1 MEHAAVGLR
10 NRVEIQGRSR
20 TREKRLTKRPSE
32 CTILI
37 VDDDRIIC
45 DMLSNALEPAY
56 KVTTC
61 TKGADAL
68 ALIDEH
74 DFDLVVT
81 DLKIPDVSGL
91 DVLEYAKRKDEFTEV
106 IVITGHAS
114 LDSATLAINQGVY
127 SYLEKPLRIAEF
139 TIQVEKAVASRLFH
153 LRGIELMRQTDDLAP
168 DVRMHVHEITSL
180 YRFIRKLMLSLE
192 IPEIMRITLFEA
204 TKRMK
209 ASLAVIQVSLQSCDE
224 LYAMPSCGE
233 VTEDAVLSLM
243 SRFPDELRSGTDEY
257 EGGCENPTRIIFKGM
272 QGDVPCFDNVTPI
285 SVPMMVTDRVLGSL
299 TVFVDKSDTSQEERS
314 QFLYVFSS
322 IVSSVVDH
330 GYTALQARRQAKTD
344 SLTGISNHRHFHETL
359 DREISR
365 ANRRRCDFS
374 LVLLDIDNFKKIND
388 TFGHQVGDAV
398 LVDLTRRIMTMV
410 RAGDL
415 LARYGGEEFGLVLP
429 DTGLEGAR
437 ILAERILVGI
447 SSRPFHFAQRSVS
460 YTVSIGLAV
469 YEGDKAA
476 GKDFLIAAADRALYD
491 SKEHGKNRLS
501 IGTITI

>member
-1 MEHAAVGLR
+1 MGLR
-10 NRVEIQGRSR
+10 NKVVIQSKSR

-32 CTILI
+32 CAILI

-45 DMLSNALEPAY
+45 EMLSNALEPAY

-68 ALIDEH
+68 ALIDGH
-74 DFDLVVT
+74 DFDVVVT

-153 LRGIELMRQTDDLAP
+153 LRGIELMRQTDDLSP
-168 DVRMHVHEITSL
+168 DVRKHVHEITSL

-204 TKRMK
+204 TRRMQ
-209 ASLAVIQVSLQSCDE
+209 ARLAVIQVSLQGCEE
-224 LYAMPSCGE
+224 LYAMPSHGE
-233 VTEDAVLSLM
+233 VTEESVLSLM

-257 EGGCENPTRIIFKGM
+257 AGRSENPTGPTRIIFKGM
-272 QGDVPCFDNVTPI
+272 QGELPGFDDVTPI

-299 TVFVDKSDTSQEERS
+299 TVFVDKSDPSQEEHS

-429 DTGLEGAR
+429 DTGLEGAH
-437 ILAERILVGI
+437 ILAERILVAI
-447 SSRPFHFAQRSVS
+447 ASNPFHIAQKSIS

-476 GKDFLIAAADRALYD
+476 GKDRLIAAADRALYN